1 MATVKTPD
9 STHTSA
15 ESSSNFSVGGPAEA
29 SSVKLGSEA
38 WTAEVGLSASESARA
53 EKELGRALNPLELA
67 IVTTLWS
74 EREAQKTARAY
85 TRRLSSGGAHV
96 LRVSSHG
103 AGALDLGGGLAAVVS
118 VVSAVHGD
126 VGSAAVSTADEALR
140 NVLAA
145 GAAPLGLLDAVR
157 LGDTDAPATA
167 RDLRAL
173 GAELGAYV
181 RSADTRVVGGELRF
195 DSRHRAP
202 PIVQSC
208 AVGVVRAES
217 LVPARATGLGNTLVL
232 VDRVDHAE
240 PGAPAAHDKDQ
251 HAARLVK
258 AVLAAY
264 RTGSVEGA
272 LAVGAGGVAVAAARL
287 AQAGETGA
295 ELDLDAL
302 AQGQDA
308 LAQGQDGSAA
318 GLLTRGGLGQLVLV
332 VRKGRDDALVAQLAE
347 RGVSARVV
355 GRVTNT
361 GRLVCKAT
369 APKAATSKAGA
380 ADAKQAV
387 IADLPVGLLVQQVP
401 SYERPLAP
409 AAIDAR
415 SPEVTLRRNEDAE
428 SELVRVLGSCNVGS
442 REWLLRRL
450 EGAARP
456 GAGPAGD
463 ATVIALPG
471 DEEGAEPRLLAIS
484 VDANHRMLELAPR
497 HGAAMAVAECARN
510 LVCVGAEPVGLAH
523 GLCFGSPD
531 APSTGH
537 ELSEAIDGLND
548 ACVALKLPIVSG
560 HVAHAGVAMVGAPTV
575 AVVGQLRAPGDRLG
589 MGFGRQADMVALL
602 GSSGAGNLSGSELAV
617 SRSGEVRGELAGLD
631 LAAEVKL
638 QRVVLELARDR
649 LLSSAHD
656 VSDGGLGVALAEC
669 CIAGR
674 IGCSVELPR
683 GDAPLAAL
691 FHEEPSRVVV
701 SFPPEKRAKV
711 QERCTQ
717 LGVPFSLL
725 GFVGGDTLE
734 IEDVL
739 DIPVQVLAES
749 HARALERIVQ
759 DQA

>member
-9 STHTSA
+9 STH
-15 ESSSNFSVGGPAEA
+15 SSSENSSNSSVGGPSEA
-29 SSVKLGSEA
+29 SSVQLGSPASTE
-38 WTAEVGLSASESARA
+38 ELGLSASESARA
-53 EKELGRALNPLELA
+53 EKELGRALNALELA
-67 IVTTLWS
+67 IVATLWS
-74 EREAQKTARAY
+74 EREAQKTARAH

-118 VVSAVHGD
+118 VVSAVQGD

-145 GAAPLGLLDAVR
+145 GASPLGLLDAVR

-181 RSADTRVVGGELRF
+181 RGADTRVVGGELRF
-195 DSRHRAP
+195 DGRHRAP

-232 VDRVDHAE
+232 VGRGE
-240 PGAPAAHDKDQ
+240 PGAGSASAEHEKDQ

-272 LAVGAGGVAVAAARL
+272 LAIGAGGVAVAAARL
-287 AQAGETGA
+287 AHGGETGI

-302 AQGQDA
+302 ASGHDA
-308 LAQGQDGSAA
+308 SPAS
-318 GLLTRGGLGQLVLV
+318 LLTRGGLGQLVLV

-361 GRLVCKAT
+361 ARLVCKAT
-369 APKAATSKAGA
+369 ATKAASTKAGA

-463 ATVIALPG
+463 ATIIALPG
-471 DEEGAEPRLLAIS
+471 EEEGAEPRLIAIS

-589 MGFGRQADMVALL
+589 MGFGRQADMVALV

-674 IGCSVELPR
+674 IGCSVELPP

-759 DQA
+759 DES